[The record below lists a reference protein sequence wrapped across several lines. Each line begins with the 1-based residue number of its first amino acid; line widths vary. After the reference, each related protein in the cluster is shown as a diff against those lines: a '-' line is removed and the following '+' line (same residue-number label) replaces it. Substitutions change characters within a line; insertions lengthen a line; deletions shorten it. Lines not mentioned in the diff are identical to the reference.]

1 MGCFHTFE
9 TEAQAV
15 ILANQ
20 APYGLAGYVFGNES
34 RALALGEKIETGMVK
49 VNGVT
54 VVGLN
59 PQAPRPA
66 WKQSGLGVE
75 GTRASIDFFSGTT
88 VLGVAARPQG
98 DA

>member
-1 MGCFHTFE
+1 MAERRSTDAFTI
-9 TEAQAV
+9 T
-15 ILANQ
+15 LANQ
-20 APYGLAGYVFGNES
+20 APYGLAGYVFGNEA
-34 RALALGEKIETGMVK
+34 RALRLGQKIETGMIK

-75 GTRASIDFFSGTT
+75 GTRASIDFFCGTT
-88 VLGVAARPQG
+88 VLGVADRP
-98 DA
+98 AKVVS